1 MDGDSR
7 PYWIITAVLVLL
19 AALFALIETA
29 LSSVSKTRIKV
40 LSERGDSR
48 AENAMFAIEN
58 FDQAITTLLI
68 CTNIVHIAAAAL
80 VTQVVTRTWGLSA
93 VSLSTLITTI
103 VVFFAGEML
112 PKSIAKKNSEKYI
125 LQTAGFLR
133 VLMKLLTPFSLVLSK
148 IGDVAAKYTKAE
160 PEISVTEDEL
170 YDIIDNMEEEGTI
183 DESQSDL
190 IASALSFSDVT
201 VEAIL
206 TPRVD
211 LVALDVDEDPEEIL
225 DVIKNTNHSRI
236 PVYENTIDNII
247 GVLQTRK
254 FMKQYLQ
261 EKTIPELR
269 PLLDEVYFTTAAM
282 NIDELLSEMSKN
294 KLNMAVIVDN
304 YGGTMG
310 IATVED
316 ILEEIVGE
324 IWDEDD
330 VIKEPIVKLA
340 SGVYEADAGETV
352 EALFE
357 FMEYEDPEENEDFVN
372 MPISEWVLSNFQA
385 VPEEQEMFV
394 YHHLHVTVFE
404 MDHNRI
410 VKVRVEVMEE
420 DETKAASEEA
430 EDDAAV
436 KAADAAAQAED
447 TSEDEAAEYAVTED
461 EAESSPEGGEA

>member
-7 PYWIITAVLVLL
+7 PYWIATGILVL
-19 AALFALIETA
+19 AAAVFALIETA

-48 AENAMFAIEN
+48 AENALFAIEH

-68 CTNIVHIAAAAL
+68 CTNIVHITAAAL
-80 VTQVVTRTWGLSA
+80 VTQVVTRTWGLGA
-93 VSLSTLITTI
+93 VSLSTIITTV
-103 VVFFAGEML
+103 VVFFVGEML
-112 PKSIAKKNSEKYI
+112 PKSIAKKNSEKFI
-125 LQTAGFLR
+125 MQNAGFLR
-133 VLMKLLTPFSLVLSK
+133 VLMKLLTPLSFVLSK
-148 IGDVAAKYTKAE
+148 IGELASKYTKSE

-170 YDIIDNMEEEGTI
+170 YDIIEDMEEEGAI

-190 IASALSFSDVT
+190 ITSALSFSDVT

-211 LVALDVDEDPEEIL
+211 LVALNVNEAPEKVL
-225 DVIKNTNHSRI
+225 DIIKNTNHSRI
-236 PVYENTIDNII
+236 LVYENTVDNII

-261 EKTIPELR
+261 DKRIPELR
-269 PLLDEVYFTTAAM
+269 PLLDEVYFTTAAAK
-282 NIDELLSEMSKN
+282 IDELLPEMSRN

-310 IATVED
+310 IVTVED

-330 VIKEPIVKLA
+330 VIEETIVKLA
-340 SGVYEADAGETV
+340 DRAYEADAGETV
-352 EALFE
+352 ETLFE

-385 VPEEQEMFV
+385 VPEEQDMFV
-394 YHHLHVTVFE
+394 YHHLHVTVSD

-410 VKVRVEVMEE
+410 LKVRVEVMDE
-420 DETKAASEEA
+420 DESEREEEA
-430 EDDAAV
+430 EDTPAAQEPETAETPADGS
-436 KAADAAAQAED
+436 AADSA
-447 TSEDEAAEYAVTED
+447 
-461 EAESSPEGGEA
+461 PEGGDA

>member
-1 MDGDSR
+1 M
-7 PYWIITAVLVLL
+7 LV
-19 AALFALIETA
+19 
-29 LSSVSKTRIKV
+29 
-40 LSERGDSR
+40 ERGDSR
-48 AENAMFAIEN
+48 AQNALFAIDH

-80 VTQVVTRTWGLSA
+80 VTHVVTRTWGLSA
-93 VSLSTLITTI
+93 VSFSTIITTI

-125 LQTAGFLR
+125 LQTAGFLC
-133 VLMKLLTPFSLVLSK
+133 VLMKLFTPFSFVLSK
-148 IGDVAAKYTKAE
+148 IAETAARHTKAE
-160 PEISVTEDEL
+160 PEITVTEEEI
-170 YDIIDNMEEEGTI
+170 YDIIEGMEEEGAI

-190 IASALSFSDVT
+190 IASALSFSDMT

-211 LVALDVDEDPEEIL
+211 LEALDVDDEPEEIL
-225 DVIKNTNHSRI
+225 EALKNTNHSRI
-236 PVYENTIDNII
+236 PVYENSIDNII

-261 EKTIPELR
+261 NREIPALR
-269 PLLDEVYFTTAAM
+269 PLLDEVYFTTAAA

-304 YGGTMG
+304 YGGTLG
-310 IATVED
+310 IVTVED

-330 VIKEPIVKLA
+330 IIEEPIVKLA
-340 SGVYEADAGETV
+340 SDAYEADAGETV
-352 EALFE
+352 DALFT

-385 VPEEQEMFV
+385 VPDERDMFV
-394 YHHLHVTVFE
+394 YHHLHVTVSE

-410 VKVRVEVMEE
+410 LKVRVEVMEE
-420 DETKAASEEA
+420 DESVQENTVAD
-430 EDDAAV
+430 EDPT
-436 KAADAAAQAED
+436 E
-447 TSEDEAAEYAVTED
+447 SSSGGDEA
-461 EAESSPEGGEA
+461 